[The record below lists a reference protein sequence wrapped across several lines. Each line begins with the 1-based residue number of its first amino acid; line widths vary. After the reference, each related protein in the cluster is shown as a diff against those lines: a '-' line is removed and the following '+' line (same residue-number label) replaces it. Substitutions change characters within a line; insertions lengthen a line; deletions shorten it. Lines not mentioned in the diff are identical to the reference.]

1 MTLAIETFEDLV
13 HIIETHPE
21 WRRRLK
27 RALFDIDIEAAL
39 TRLEKAIAELVEMQR
54 QHSAE
59 IREIS
64 VQIKQLVEVQSRQAD
79 DIRVLKTDVSQLK
92 TDVSSLKGKAY
103 EQEYRLKASSIFG
116 NFIRRGRERTDEIGE
131 QLYEAAA
138 IGKISKAERTQVLAA
153 DLLWGGK
160 SYVDGMDI
168 VVVLEA
174 SWRAEVTDVER
185 AHRRAG
191 ILRRT
196 GFHSVPVVAGT
207 EWDGQALQQAQALGV
222 VIASN
227 GQVNEDSWHAALA
240 ALPRHT
246 S

>member
-21 WRRRLK
+21 WRRQLK
-27 RALFDIDIEAAL
+27 RALFDIDIEAVLAG
-39 TRLEKAIAELVEMQR
+39 LEKTIAELAETQR
-54 QHSAE
+54 
-59 IREIS
+59 
-64 VQIKQLVEVQSRQAD
+64 KLLEVQSRQAD
-79 DIRVLKTDVSQLK
+79 DIHLLKKDMSQVKADLAN
-92 TDVSSLKGKAY
+92 LKGKAY
-103 EQEYRLKASSIFG
+103 EQEYRLKASAIFG